1 MLLAH
6 IKSNY
11 SSGGESSSD
20 IEEADN
26 DTKSSKKVKKVEE
39 DEEQQGSIRIL
50 SRFCKS
56 RSKVKLNWSFE
67 PYHKHTCY

>member
-1 MLLAH
+1 MFLSVSFSLLFSRIAKKMLLAH

-11 SSGGESSSD
+11 SSGGESSSE

-39 DEEQQGSIRIL
+39 DEEQQGSIHTP
-50 SRFCKS
+50 SRFC
-56 RSKVKLNWSFE
+56 
-67 PYHKHTCY
+67 